1 MSTREI
7 GRFEISS
14 NVQRGMATVDSDRSR
29 KFQSRTR
36 LSSSSRVRS
45 PLPAP
50 VLHRVTCMSAAAKRY
65 KYLRRI
71 FHFKHMDFEFAL
83 WQMLYL
89 FYKPQQVY
97 RNFQYRKE
105 TKAQFARDDPAFLV
119 LLASWLIISSAGF
132 SFVLG
137 IHFVGFVKFLLY
149 VIFVDLVGVGL
160 VVATLLWYI
169 SNTFLLKPG
178 SGGEDVEWGFSF
190 DVHLNAFFPILL
202 ILHFVQLFVYHTLIE
217 QEWFISTVF
226 GNTLWLVALSY
237 YVYITF
243 LGYSSLN
250 ILNRTNY
257 FLAPLTVFVVFYFIT
272 LAINW
277 NLSKSLMDFYKYRVL

>member
-1 MSTREI
+1 MSTDYQGIQNTAYLTRQSS
-7 GRFEISS
+7 RSSISPPPPKD
-14 NVQRGMATVDSDRSR
+14 G
-29 KFQSRTR
+29 
-36 LSSSSRVRS
+36 SSRVKS

-50 VLHRVTCMSAAAKRY
+50 AAYRASCMSAAAKRY

-71 FHFKHMDFEFAL
+71 FHFRHMDFEFAL

-119 LLASWLIISSAGF
+119 LLSAWLIITSAGF
-132 SFVLG
+132 SLVLG
-137 IHFVGFVKFLLY
+137 IHFFGFVKFLLY
-149 VIFVDLVGVGL
+149 VIFVDMVGVGL
-160 VVATLLWYI
+160 VIATALWYI
-169 SNTFLLKPG
+169 SNTFLMKPG
-178 SGGEDVEWGFSF
+178 VRDVDVEWGFSF
-190 DVHLNAFFPILL
+190 DVHLNAFFPILV
-202 ILHFVQLFVYHTLIE
+202 ILHFVQLFVYHPLIE
-217 QEWFISTVF
+217 RDWFISTMF

-237 YVYITF
+237 YIYITF

-250 ILNRTNY
+250 ILKRTNY
-257 FLAPLTVFVVFYFIT
+257 FLAPLTILVFFYILT
-272 LAINW
+272 LGLNW

>member
-1 MSTREI
+1 MADKLRP
-7 GRFEISS
+7 SS
-14 NVQRGMATVDSDRSR
+14 SQYTPRQSSR
-29 KFQSRTR
+29 
-36 LSSSSRVRS
+36 SSSSPPKVGSSRVKS

-50 VLHRVTCMSAAAKRY
+50 AAYRTSCMSAAAKRY

-71 FHFKHMDFEFAL
+71 FHFRQMDFEFAL

-119 LLASWLIISSAGF
+119 LLAFWLIISSAGF

-137 IHFVGFVKFLLY
+137 IHFYGFVKFLLY
-149 VIFVDLVGVGL
+149 VIFVDMVGVGL
-160 VVATLLWYI
+160 VIATALWYI
-169 SNTFLLKPG
+169 SNNLLLKPG
-178 SGGEDVEWGFSF
+178 YKDQDVEWGFCF
-190 DVHLNAFFPILL
+190 DVHLNAFFPILM

-217 QEWFISTVF
+217 REWFISTMF
-226 GNTLWLVALSY
+226 GNTLWLIALSY
-237 YVYITF
+237 YIYITF

-250 ILNRTNY
+250 ILSKTNY
-257 FLAPLTVFVVFYFIT
+257 FLSPLTILVVFYIFS
-272 LAINW
+272 LALNW
-277 NLSKSLMDFYKYRVL
+277 NLSRSMMDFYKYRVL

>member
-1 MSTREI
+1 
-7 GRFEISS
+7 
-14 NVQRGMATVDSDRSR
+14 MATVDSDRSR
-29 KFQSRTR
+29 KFQQRTR

-160 VVATLLWYI
+160 VIATLLWYI

-257 FLAPLTVFVVFYFIT
+257 FLAPLTVFVVFYFIS

>member
-1 MSTREI
+1 MSVEYQGIQNSQFLIRQ
-7 GRFEISS
+7 SS
-14 NVQRGMATVDSDRSR
+14 RGSNSPPKVG
-29 KFQSRTR
+29 
-36 LSSSSRVRS
+36 SSRVKS

-50 VLHRVTCMSAAAKRY
+50 AAYRASCMSAAAKRY

-71 FHFKHMDFEFAL
+71 FHFRHMDFEFAL
-83 WQMLYL
+83 WQMLSL

-119 LLASWLIISSAGF
+119 LLSAWLIITSAGF
-132 SFVLG
+132 SLVLG
-137 IHFVGFVKFLLY
+137 IHFYGFLKFLLY
-149 VIFVDLVGVGL
+149 VIFVDMVGVGL
-160 VVATLLWYI
+160 VIATALWYI

-178 SGGEDVEWGFSF
+178 GKDVDVEWGFCF
-190 DVHLNAFFPILL
+190 DVHLNAFFPILV
-202 ILHFVQLFVYHTLIE
+202 ILHFVQLFVYHPLIE
-217 QEWFISTVF
+217 RDWFISTMF

-237 YVYITF
+237 YSYITF

-257 FLAPLTVFVVFYFIT
+257 FLAPLTILVVFYILS
-272 LAINW
+272 LALNW
-277 NLSKSLMDFYKYRVL
+277 NLSRSLMDFYKYRVL